1 MAEKA
6 CKIRVDGDVQGVGYR
21 FFTQDKAREYGLTGY
36 VKNVYDGS
44 VEVYVEGE
52 LDILNKFIEDLRKGP
67 HMARVQGAD
76 VTWLDAGKRYETFT
90 ISF

>member
-1 MAEKA
+1 MTEKA
-6 CKIRVDGDVQGVGYR
+6 CKIRVVGIVQGVGYR

-44 VEVYVEGE
+44 VEVYAEGDT
-52 LDILNKFIEDLRKGP
+52 DILRKFIEDLRRGP
-67 HMARVQGAD
+67 HMARVQAVD
-76 VTWLDAGKRYETFT
+76 SDWLDAERQYEAFT